1 MMKWILLAVYI
12 TATYFPFRSAMRN
25 KLVPL
30 MYTTLAGLAS
40 IAFGIVELFY
50 VLGAGASGVY
60 EIRFLAALFILGWG
74 SGIFAYSADAL
85 YKRLNNIKHKTRG
98 T

>member
-1 MMKWILLAVYI
+1 MKWILLAVYI
-12 TATYFPFRSAMRN
+12 AATYFPYCRAMRRN

-30 MYTTLAGLAS
+30 VYTLLAGLAS
-40 IAFGIVELFY
+40 IAFGIVELLS
-50 VLGAGASGVY
+50 VLGTGASGVY